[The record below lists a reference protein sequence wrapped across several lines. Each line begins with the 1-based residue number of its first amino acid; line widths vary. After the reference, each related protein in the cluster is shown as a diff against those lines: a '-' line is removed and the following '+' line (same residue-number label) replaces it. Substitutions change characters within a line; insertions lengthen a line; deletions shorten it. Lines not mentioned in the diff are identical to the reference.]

1 MLCLYFFFM
10 LQRTTRCIC
19 DYSCAFDRELPHL
32 PPFLKNLFC
41 FAERHVAPY
50 GVDLDI
56 FFQKDYLHLGRQA
69 EWQFP
74 SIQEVQGIPFLHTAW
89 RKHKT
94 PDHLQHLLSLI

>member
-1 MLCLYFFFM
+1 M
-10 LQRTTRCIC
+10 LQRATRCIC

-56 FFQKDYLHLGRQA
+56 FFQKDYLHLGRQGGMA
-69 EWQFP
+69 VFVYSRSSKDP
-74 SIQEVQGIPFLHTAW
+74 LLHMAW

-94 PDHLQHLLSLI
+94 PDHLQHLLSLV